1 MAFFKPVTV
10 TPRPAPPIIPEQT
23 WWERFVDKLLH
34 RSDLQQQLNASRQ
47 EIYSIYREIEAM
59 GNRRKAGASAA
70 HEDMFKIEDLGV
82 GSSEVT
88 VTQDHRRIE
97 RTAKVEVRFL
107 EVSRLNAV
115 LNRYLYER
123 ETVSFEG
130 LTYVIEG
137 VEGFDGAYGYADNS
151 RIWLKL
157 TGVVVNEKG

>member
-34 RSDLQQQLNASRQ
+34 RTDLQQQLNASRQ

-59 GNRRKAGASAA
+59 VNRRKAGASAA

-82 GSSEVT
+82 KSSEVT
-88 VTQDHRRIE
+88 ITQDHQRIE
-97 RTAKVEVRFL
+97 RTAKVEVWRLNDNINRFL
-107 EVSRLNAV
+107 
-115 LNRYLYER
+115 YGR

-130 LTYVIEG
+130 LTYIIEDVG
-137 VEGFDGAYGYADNS
+137 GFNGTYGYADNS
-151 RIWLKL
+151 RTWLNL
-157 TGVVVNEKG
+157 IGVVVNENG